1 MSLPLTVPPSTVDET
16 FLYSPLSTDLD
27 GLDAHVAFLGIPFG
41 SAYTPDAIA
50 NDQIKAPDSVRRI
63 TNRICRALDHYDYDV
78 GGPIY
83 DNRALKVVDV
93 GNVPFDIHEHRGGH
107 YARAEAAVR
116 KILAAGAMPVTLGGD
131 HGIPI
136 PIFRALSDEGPIT
149 LIQIDAHIDW
159 RLNVNGVT
167 DGLSSPIRR
176 ASEMDHIGEIFQI
189 GIRAQGSART
199 EEAEAAL
206 AYGSQIIPA
215 FEVHDDGVQAVLD
228 RIPDGGS
235 YYITIDADGLD
246 PSVMPAVEGPAPG
259 GLTFHQVRSLIH
271 GLVKKGRVK
280 GLDIVE
286 ITPSFDLNQITSITA
301 GRIIVNL
308 IGAAVR
314 ADYFDAPRL

>member
-1 MSLPLTVPPSTVDET
+1 MAMPLTVPPSTVYQS
-16 FLYSPLSTDLD
+16 FLYAPIQTDLD
-27 GLDAHVAFLGIPFG
+27 GLDAHVAFLGIPHG
-41 SAYTPDAIA
+41 SAYEPHALA
-50 NDQIKAPDSVRRI
+50 NDQIHAPDSVRRA
-63 TNRICRALDHYDYDV
+63 TDRVCRSLERYDYDV

-93 GNVPFDIHEHRGGH
+93 GNVPYDLTVQGGDH
-107 YARAEAAVR
+107 YRRAEEAVR
-116 KILAAGAMPVTLGGD
+116 RILAAGAMPVTLGGD

-136 PIFRALSDEGPIT
+136 PILRALSDEGPVT

-159 RLNVNGVT
+159 RKEVNGVT

-199 EEAEAAL
+199 EEHEAAM
-206 AYGSQIIPA
+206 AYGARIVPA
-215 FEVHDDGVQAVLD
+215 FEVHDAGIESVLA
-228 RIPDGGS
+228 RIPEGGR

-259 GLTFHQVRSLIH
+259 GLSFHQVRKLIH
-271 GLVKKGRVK
+271 GLVGRGRVL

-286 ITPSFDLNQITSITA
+286 ICPSRDLNEITSITA
-301 GRIIVNL
+301 GRIIANL

-314 ADYFDAPRL
+314 ADYWDAPRL

>member
-1 MSLPLTVPPSTVDET
+1 MDQT
-16 FLYSPLSTDLD
+16 FLYSPLHTDLD
-27 GLDAHVAFLGIPFG
+27 KLDAHVAILGLPHG

-50 NDQIKAPDSVRRI
+50 NDQIHAPDAVRRI
-63 TNRICRALDHYDYDV
+63 TNRICRGLERHDYDV

-93 GNVPFDIHEHRGGH
+93 GNVPYDIHTPGGGH
-107 YARAEAAVR
+107 YARAEQAVR
-116 KILAAGAMPVTLGGD
+116 KILAAGAMPVTIGGD

-136 PIFRALSDEGPIT
+136 PIFRALSDHGPVT
-149 LIQIDAHIDW
+149 LIHIDAHIDW
-159 RLNVNGVT
+159 RHDVNGVT

-176 ASEMDHIGEIFQI
+176 ASEMDHITDIFQI

-199 EEAEAAL
+199 EEHEAAM
-206 AYGSQIIPA
+206 AYGATIIPA
-215 FEVHDDGVQAVLD
+215 FELHDIGVDAVLA
-228 RIPDGGS
+228 RIPDGGR

-259 GLTFHQVRSLIH
+259 GLTFHQTRRLIH
-271 GLVKKGRVK
+271 GLVGKGRVL

-286 ITPSFDLNQITSITA
+286 ITPSRDVNQITAITA

-314 ADYFDAPRL
+314 ADYFDAPRGAPPSP